1 MDTLTVSFFRHGE
14 TKSNIEGRCA
24 GRTDILITENGRR
37 KLKELKSTYTYPVV
51 QKLFSSPAIRCRET
65 SDILFPGMEPEI
77 IYGFWEMDY
86 GILDNKP
93 VDILASQVGKERWNK
108 RDYSAFFPGGE
119 SFLEESFRALAA
131 MTRVIQRC
139 IEDNIS
145 TAAVVAHG
153 DILNSLVRACL
164 DTDMDLRNFL
174 ICPNGMGFE
183 VQVDKEKWFD
193 KQCLQFVRLL
203 PEGAPRTKPEDT
215 PFFQ

>member
-1 MDTLTVSFFRHGE
+1 MNTLTVSFFRHGE

-131 MTRVIQRC
+131 MTRVI
-139 IEDNIS
+139 
-145 TAAVVAHG
+145 
-153 DILNSLVRACL
+153 VRACL

-193 KQCLQFVRLL
+193 KQRLQFVRLL

>member
-1 MDTLTVSFFRHGE
+1 
-14 TKSNIEGRCA
+14 
-24 GRTDILITENGRR
+24 
-37 KLKELKSTYTYPVV
+37 
-51 QKLFSSPAIRCRET
+51 
-65 SDILFPGMEPEI
+65 
-77 IYGFWEMDY
+77 
-86 GILDNKP
+86 
-93 VDILASQVGKERWNK
+93 
-108 RDYSAFFPGGE
+108 
-119 SFLEESFRALAA
+119 
-131 MTRVIQRC
+131 MTRFIQRC

-193 KQCLQFVRLL
+193 KQRLQFVRLL